1 MVKQAQERPAG
12 KATPA
17 SGGRRS
23 AGSFLLE
30 LLTVVGGILIAFSL
44 DAWWDDRAEA
54 RWEVTQLH
62 ALHDEFSRNLAE
74 FEEIQLSHERQ
85 ARHVLGMLAEVA
97 GAEPGTPLN
106 FPDSVLSDLVG
117 WRTTDV
123 SSGTL
128 DALLASGR
136 LTGMRNPDLRR
147 LLAEWPAELH
157 DGLEDEELARD
168 FLVYAMAPRLA
179 GEGVMFSAYTAH
191 LGLSNLPEALE
202 LEHDIEVTASVAL
215 ADLLAERLRHL
226 YYNAGS
232 SVRLQTLIGRILEV
246 LEDELAT
253 R

>member
-1 MVKQAQERPAG
+1 MRPAG
-12 KATPA
+12 NAVA
-17 SGGRRS
+17 DSGGRRS
-23 AGSFLLE
+23 LGSFLLE
-30 LLTVVGGILIAFSL
+30 LVAVVGGILIAFSL

-62 ALHDEFSRNLAE
+62 ALHDEFSRNLGE
-74 FEEIQLSHERQ
+74 FEAIQLSHERQ
-85 ARHVLGMLAEVA
+85 ARHVLRMLAEVA
-97 GAEPGTPLN
+97 GAEPGTPMP
-106 FPDSVLSDLVG
+106 FRDSVLADLVG

-136 LTGMRNPDLRR
+136 LTAMRNPDLRR
-147 LLAEWPAELH
+147 MLAEWPAELH

-168 FLVYAMAPRLA
+168 FLVYSMAPRLA
-179 GEGVMFSAYTAH
+179 GEGVMFRAYTAH
-191 LGLSNLPEALE
+191 LGLSNLPAALE

-226 YYNAGS
+226 HYNAGS
-232 SVRLQTLIGRILEV
+232 SVRLQELIGRILEV